1 MILFYERTMNNRI
14 EKNYPIEKTI
24 LKLTTKAVL
33 ERNLIEENDR
43 ILIGA
48 SGGKDSTL
56 MAYALEMIRPAVKKN
71 YELLALH
78 ISNDFSNDC
87 DKAILSQ
94 RMTDW
99 NIPFKELYVPVV
111 ERLKEGEKMSCYWC
125 STMRRTE
132 LIKYALEHGFNKIA
146 LGHHL
151 DDIIETFFMN
161 MMNKG
166 QLSTMPIKLAYKKYP
181 LTLIRPLAYIE
192 ERQII
197 DCANVMNILQSTCT
211 CSYGENSKRK
221 TTRQK
226 IAQLTDNSSNTK
238 RRILQSLSTEFKD
251 LLMEP

>member
-1 MILFYERTMNNRI
+1 MNNRI

-33 ERNLIEENDR
+33 ERNLIEDNDK

-87 DKAILSQ
+87 DKTILSQ
-94 RMTDW
+94 RMAEW
-99 NIPFKELYVPVV
+99 NIPFQELYVPVV
-111 ERLKEGEKMSCYWC
+111 ERVKEGEKMSCYWC

-132 LIKYALEHGFNKIA
+132 LINFALEHGFNKIA

-166 QLSTMPIKLAYKKYP
+166 QLSTMPIKLTYKKYP
-181 LTLIRPLAYIE
+181 LTLIRPLAYLE

-197 DCANVMNILQSTCT
+197 DCAQVMNILQSTCT

-221 TTRQK
+221 TIRQK
-226 IAQLTDNSSNTK
+226 IAQLTDNSSNTN
-238 RRILQSLSTEFKD
+238 RRILQSLSADFKD